1 MLQVHVVECEH
12 NLVHDETGMVLVE
25 LIAIDNFVKQVPSL
39 NQLHHDPVA
48 GFVLQNLEDTCDVW
62 VISFFEHE

>member
-1 MLQVHVVECEH
+1 M
-12 NLVHDETGMVLVE
+12 NYKTGVVLVE

-62 VISFFEHE
+62 VISFFQHE